1 MTLTDAPFSTPTFP
15 RSPRKHTQRRPQ
27 QHAAP
32 APSAGAAATPAPA
45 VADWLPTLGFSLG
58 GLALCASVVLFF
70 TAPTGL
76 ERQLLVSAGLIL
88 LALSAPAAGA
98 RDSSSRPTPPTQ
110 GMHR

>member
-1 MTLTDAPFSTPTFP
+1 MTLTDAPFSTPTLP
-15 RSPRKHTQRRPQ
+15 RSPRKHSTRRSP

-32 APSAGAAATPAPA
+32 APAARAAATPALVA
-45 VADWLPTLGFSLG
+45 ADWLPTLGVGLG
-58 GLALCASVVLFF
+58 GLALCASAVLFF

-76 ERQLLVSAGLIL
+76 ERQLLVSVGLIL

-98 RDSSSRPTPPTQ
+98 RTSSSRPTTPTQ